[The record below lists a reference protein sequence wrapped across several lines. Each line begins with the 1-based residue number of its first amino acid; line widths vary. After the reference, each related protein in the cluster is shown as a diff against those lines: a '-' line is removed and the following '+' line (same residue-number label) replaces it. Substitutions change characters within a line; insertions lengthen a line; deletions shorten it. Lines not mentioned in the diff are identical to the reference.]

1 MRSRV
6 VREKDILEEREEES
20 EKRKSGDGGV
30 EWRERK
36 MDKMNEREE
45 ENAGEG

>member
-6 VREKDILEEREEES
+6 EREKDILEESEEE
-20 EKRKSGDGGV
+20 KSGDGGV

-36 MDKMNEREE
+36 KDKMNEREE
-45 ENAGEG
+45 ESAGEG

>member
-6 VREKDILEEREEES
+6 EREKDILEESEEDREEE
-20 EKRKSGDGGV
+20 KSGDGGV

-36 MDKMNEREE
+36 KDKMNKREE
-45 ENAGEG
+45 ESAGEG